1 MTASSR
7 IIYPLLSIFVILS
20 GTIVVFSKALE
31 NKGVDTTVLLAA
43 NGLFFL
49 LNIIVFFI
57 QKKALSHSNPN
68 VFVRTVIAGMM
79 IKMFVCAIAVIAYVV
94 LTGPG
99 YNKKAVFISLFIYL
113 IYLAVEVG
121 TIIRLNNRSKSNA

>member
-7 IIYPLLSIFVILS
+7 FIYPLLAIFIILS
-20 GTIVVFSKALE
+20 GILIAFSKALE
-31 NKGVDTTVLLAA
+31 KAGVDTKILLVA

-49 LNIIVFFI
+49 LNVIVSLV
-57 QKKALSHSNPN
+57 QKKALAHSNPN

-79 IKMFVCAIAVIAYVV
+79 IKMFACAIAVIAYVI
-94 LTGPG
+94 LTGPD

-121 TIIRLNNRSKSNA
+121 TIIRLNNRSNA

>member
-1 MTASSR
+1 MNASNKT
-7 IIYPLLSIFVILS
+7 IYPLLAIFTIIS
-20 GTIVVFSKALE
+20 GMLVVFSKALE
-31 NKGVDTTVLLAA
+31 SKGIDTTILLAA

-79 IKMFVCAIAVIAYVV
+79 IKMFTCAIAVIAYVTIV
-94 LTGPG
+94 GPG
-99 YNKKAVFISLFIYL
+99 YNKKSVFISLFIYL
-113 IYLAVEVG
+113 IYLGVEVA
-121 TIIRLNNRSKSNA
+121 TITRLNNRSRNA

>member
-1 MTASSR
+1 MTVSSR
-7 IIYPLLSIFVILS
+7 IIYPLLSIFIILS

-31 NKGVDTTVLLAA
+31 KKGVDSTVLLVA

-49 LNIIVFFI
+49 LNIIVFLI

-94 LTGPG
+94 LTGPD

-121 TIIRLNNRSKSNA
+121 TIIRLNNRSNSNA